1 MRMRHLLQPSALIL
15 LAANLVPLVGVI
27 VWDWDAFVLLML
39 YWLETAVIAFW
50 TVIRIATMPRGALGD
65 LKFEGQRGPASPIG
79 MAAFFTLHAGI
90 FMGVHFL
97 FLWEMFSGAWSR
109 KIRGVDA
116 FVDQMVIGT
125 GLWVPLGVL
134 FVVRGALML
143 FDGVKP
149 ALWRRLGLVERQPT
163 EKPILGPGESLIF
176 GLYIRIVVMQ
186 VTIILGA
193 WFALLVGTAGALA
206 FLIVVKTTMDLSFQ
220 LIAERVHAA
229 MVKAKADAEAAKE
242 RA

>member
-1 MRMRHLLQPSALIL
+1 
-15 LAANLVPLVGVI
+15 
-27 VWDWDAFVLLML
+27 ML

-50 TVIRIATMPRGALGD
+50 TVVRVATMPRGALGD
-65 LKFEGQRGPASPIG
+65 LKLEGQRGPVSPIG

-90 FMGVHFL
+90 FMGIHFM
-97 FLWEMFSGAWSR
+97 FLWELFSGEWSK

-125 GLWVPLGVL
+125 GLWVPLCVL

-143 FDGVKP
+143 FDSVKP

-186 VTIILGA
+186 VTIIVGA
-193 WFALLVGTAGALA
+193 WFALLAGTAGALA
-206 FLIVVKTTMDLSFQ
+206 FLIVVKTAMDVSFP

-229 MVKAKADAEAAKE
+229 MIKAKAAAKAEAEARE